1 MRLANSAMSATS
13 VRVRRIYEDVQAD
26 DGTRVLV
33 DRLWPRGMSKA
44 AAHLDEWC
52 KQIAPSPELREWYQH
67 DPALLPEFT
76 QRYQL
81 ELQTPERA
89 AALEHL
95 RTLAKTGTLTLL
107 TATRVPEISHAR
119 VLADLLH
126 A

>member
-1 MRLANSAMSATS
+1 MAKTS
-13 VRVRRIYEDVQAD
+13 VRVRRIYDDVQAD
-26 DGTRVLV
+26 DGTRILV

-76 QRYQL
+76 ERYQL
-81 ELQTPERA
+81 ELQAPERA
-89 AALEHL
+89 EALEQL
-95 RTLAKTGTLTLL
+95 RTLAKSGTLTLL

-119 VLADLLH
+119 VLADLLR